1 MIKTEISNVNGESIK
16 VCFVFHEKLAEE
28 ITTSKKCQILLL
40 AEHFLTL
47 QVIYVITC
55 RENTES
61 P

>member
-1 MIKTEISNVNGESIK
+1 MWMGK
-16 VCFVFHEKLAEE
+16 VSKFVFVFHEKLAEE
-28 ITTSKKCQILLL
+28 ITTSKKRQILLL
-40 AEHFLTL
+40 AEHFLTP